1 MTSKIRTK
9 YKNKTQRCNKIA
21 KDFNKTTPRCNKN
34 AIKGT
39 QLKCKLK
46 SCKAKMY
53 QSVYGLSE
61 GGSIRSNSYS
71 FS

>member
-1 MTSKIRTK
+1 MTRKIRTK
-9 YKNKTQRCNKIA
+9 YKNKSQRCNK
-21 KDFNKTTPRCNKN
+21 TLQRCNKN

-53 QSVYGLSE
+53 QSVYGMSA
-61 GGSIRSNSYS
+61 GGNIRSPLAA
-71 FS
+71 FSA

>member
-9 YKNKTQRCNKIA
+9 YKNKTQRCNK
-21 KDFNKTTPRCNKN
+21 TLQRCNKN

-53 QSVYGLSE
+53 QAVYGMSA
-61 GGSIRSNSYS
+61 GGNIRSPLAA
-71 FS
+71 FSA

>member
-1 MTSKIRTK
+1 MRRKC
-9 YKNKTQRCNKIA
+9 KNTTQRCNK
-21 KDFNKTTPRCNKN
+21 TVQRCNKN
-34 AIKGT
+34 AINGT

-61 GGSIRSNSYS
+61 GGSIRSPQRA
-71 FS
+71 FLA

>member
-1 MTSKIRTK
+1 MTNKMRK
-9 YKNKTQRCNKIA
+9 KCKNTTQRCNKTTQGS
-21 KDFNKTTPRCNKN
+21 NKQNCNKN
-34 AIKGT
+34 ALKGT

-61 GGSIRSNSYS
+61 GGSIRSNRS
-71 FS
+71 FFSA

>member
-1 MTSKIRTK
+1 MTSETRKTR
-9 YKNKTQRCNKIA
+9 KNSKNITQK
-21 KDFNKTTPRCNKN
+21 CNKN

-39 QLKCKLK
+39 ELKCKLK

-61 GGSIRSNSYS
+61 GGSIRSNKHLFY
-71 FS
+71 

>member
-1 MTSKIRTK
+1 MRKK
-9 YKNKTQRCNKIA
+9 CKNTTQRCS
-21 KDFNKTTPRCNKN
+21 KTTQGSNKPKCNKN
-34 AIKGT
+34 ALKGT

-61 GGSIRSNSYS
+61 GGSIRSNRS
-71 FS
+71 FFSA

>member
-1 MTSKIRTK
+1 MTSKMRK
-9 YKNKTQRCNKIA
+9 KCKNMTQRCNK
-21 KDFNKTTPRCNKN
+21 TLQRCNKN

-61 GGSIRSNSYS
+61 GGSIRSNRS
-71 FS
+71 FFSA

>member
-1 MTSKIRTK
+1 MRKK
-9 YKNKTQRCNKIA
+9 GKNTTQRCNKSTQGS
-21 KDFNKTTPRCNKN
+21 NKQKCNKN

-61 GGSIRSNSYS
+61 GGSIRSNRAF
-71 FS
+71 FSS

>member
-9 YKNKTQRCNKIA
+9 YKNKTQRCNK
-21 KDFNKTTPRCNKN
+21 TLQRCNKN

>member
-9 YKNKTQRCNKIA
+9 YKNKTQRCNKTA
-21 KDFNKTTPRCNKN
+21 QGSNKQKCNKN